1 MKEIKY
7 RELFEVPFDKVF
19 DVDGNQEMCHAT
31 GMEIQDSHGE
41 WWNEYVDSN
50 GDLHYGR

>member
-31 GMEIQDSHGE
+31 GMEIQDERGE

-50 GDLHYGR
+50 GNFHYGR

>member
-1 MKEIKY
+1 MKELKY

-19 DVDGNQEMCHAT
+19 DVEGNQEMCHAT
-31 GMEIQDSHGE
+31 GMEIQDERGN